1 MGASDSLKNLK
12 GMLDYA
18 DLSPERYARA
28 KKTYSPSGGANILS
42 GISPEDTGSED
53 SAPKWGD
60 GDLSMREASVIGGG
74 IQIASQ
80 IGQGVVQGQQAKQAR
95 EEYETSSMDAIAKAR
110 TQRDEDWALQ
120 KESDRQA
127 AQEARFNERT
137 ANAGVRMQMFARDLQ
152 KEMQKYADQQQ
163 AMNNL
168 RSMSAG
174 SENYRDAL
182 AQRIGRA

>member
-1 MGASDSLKNLK
+1 MGQSNILMGAGDTYSAPPPIVANTRRARYAPENDPNLFV
-12 GMLDYA
+12 GDAADTLDFGSMSE
-18 DLSPERYARA
+18 DVGRDGLSPTAA
-28 KKTYSPSGGANILS
+28 G
-42 GISPEDTGSED
+42 
-53 SAPKWGD
+53 
-60 GDLSMREASVIGGG
+60 MIGGG

-80 IGQGVVQGQQAKQAR
+80 IGQGIVQGQQAKQAR

-182 AQRIGRA
+182 AQRIGRV